1 MRVSRHNYGEE
12 GTTDLKSRWFP
23 GLSHFQMLT
32 PVAEFRLSASLR
44 DVGGAP
50 AKLTMR
56 AARSSVYLEILERLG
71 TKYD

>member
-23 GLSHFQMLT
+23 GPSRLQMLT
-32 PVAEFRLSASLR
+32 PVAAFRLSASLR
-44 DVGGAP
+44 YVGGAP
-50 AKLTMR
+50 ARFTTW
-56 AARSSVYLEILERLG
+56 AALSSVYLEILG

>member
-23 GLSHFQMLT
+23 GPSCFQMLT
-32 PVAEFRLSASLR
+32 PVTAFRFSASLR
-44 DVGGAP
+44 HVGGAP
-50 AKLTMR
+50 ARFTTG
-56 AARSSVYLEILERLG
+56 AALSSVYLGILG